1 MVRKGAGIMNKIKIS
16 EMEIQY
22 QRRLLVQGLIL
33 YLLGLLG
40 PFFFPAGMFHI
51 YQDLTAAMS
60 KTHCSG
66 LLTAALQL
74 VFLNVVRM
82 FPHYL
87 GAFLMNESLHFHWKE
102 KKIFLPNICL
112 TFGLIL
118 LMYRMID
125 VVHKVH
131 YDFGFPAF
139 LTICCVL
146 LLSYLNLFEV
156 SMLNK
161 IILVFSL
168 LMAVQWLDVVP
179 GLTEYGFGRGDVSTD
194 IKTVAE
200 YMQEEKLLTIFAVC
214 MIAAFAFASAIQIE
228 LLLKEHTLKI
238 SNEQRRAAEQ
248 HLYETQIEAL
258 KMRNAS
264 EAQNLVHDLKSPL
277 TTAQGL
283 ISLAAIMEEN
293 PLIQEYFN
301 KITVALENMSVM
313 ISEILY
319 ENTRELIST
328 EELLKTVLS
337 QVSIRIPNSVIR
349 YTNTCPDT
357 VLNGNKIRLARAVVN
372 LVNNAYAE
380 ISPETGVI
388 DVRVENRGNGFL
400 GITVRDNG
408 KGISPEVMPH
418 IFDIGYSGKQ
428 STGLGLAFTKQVV
441 QNHGGTI
448 RLDSREGEY
457 TEAVILLPAGQ
468 AEPNLTEKDQTDSK
482 ENTGTQTGE
491 EQRKNYG
498 VTGKKDTVDR

>member
-1 MVRKGAGIMNKIKIS
+1 M
-16 EMEIQY
+16 
-22 QRRLLVQGLIL
+22 
-33 YLLGLLG
+33 
-40 PFFFPAGMFHI
+40 
-51 YQDLTAAMS
+51 
-60 KTHCSG
+60 
-66 LLTAALQL
+66 
-74 VFLNVVRM
+74 
-82 FPHYL
+82 
-87 GAFLMNESLHFHWKE
+87 
-102 KKIFLPNICL
+102 
-112 TFGLIL
+112 
-118 LMYRMID
+118 
-125 VVHKVH
+125 
-131 YDFGFPAF
+131 
-139 LTICCVL
+139 
-146 LLSYLNLFEV
+146 
-156 SMLNK
+156 
-161 IILVFSL
+161 
-168 LMAVQWLDVVP
+168 
-179 GLTEYGFGRGDVSTD
+179 
-194 IKTVAE
+194 
-200 YMQEEKLLTIFAVC
+200 
-214 MIAAFAFASAIQIE
+214 
-228 LLLKEHTLKI
+228 
-238 SNEQRRAAEQ
+238 
-248 HLYETQIEAL
+248 
-258 KMRNAS
+258 
-264 EAQNLVHDLKSPL
+264 
-277 TTAQGL
+277 
-283 ISLAAIMEEN
+283 
-293 PLIQEYFN
+293 
-301 KITVALENMSVM
+301 
-313 ISEILY
+313 
-319 ENTRELIST
+319 
-328 EELLKTVLS
+328 KTVLS